1 MSELPW
7 IWFVLGALIGGVVVA
22 LALKSR
28 RELALRR
35 TIERDSPVPVPEPPP
50 IATSPRDEDITSV
63 VPVPRRPPSTKFPIV
78 LAHGW
83 GGIDRIGPFPLGY
96 SYFRGIPASLRS
108 AGHTVYVARVP
119 PTASIDLRAAALA
132 RQVRALD
139 TRVNIIA
146 HSMGGLDA
154 RLALARYG
162 LGERVASLTTI
173 GTPHHGTPLA
183 DVALAFGEWR
193 RTRGVLDK
201 MGLNVDGVYDVS
213 TKRMREFNR
222 RVANAPNVLYGS
234 VVAAVNLEAG
244 GVHAMLSVG
253 HSYLL
258 RKAGPNDGIVPALSQ
273 LWGEALGEVDADHWA
288 QIGWFGRFDVHG
300 FYRGLVEQLAAR
312 EL

>member
-1 MSELPW
+1 MSELAW
-7 IWFVLGALIGGVVVA
+7 IGFVLGALALGLLVA
-22 LALKSR
+22 LLRKAR

-35 TIERDSPVPVPEPPP
+35 TVEQDALPPEPPP
-50 IATSPRDEDITSV
+50 LAEPARSDDVTSV
-63 VPVPRRPPSTKFPIV
+63 VPVSRRPAASRYPLV

-96 SYFRGIPASLRS
+96 SYFRGIPAALRG
-108 AGHTVYVARVP
+108 AGQTVYVARVP

-193 RTRGVLDK
+193 RTRGVLDR

-222 RVANAPNVLYGS
+222 RVANAPDVLYGS
-234 VVAAVNLEAG
+234 VVAAVNLDAG

-273 LWGEALGEVDADHWA
+273 SWGETLDEVDADHWA
-288 QIGWFGRFDVHG
+288 QIGWFGRFDVHA
-300 FYRGLVEQLAAR
+300 FYARLVLRLVERGL
-312 EL
+312 

>member
-1 MSELPW
+1 MSELLW
-7 IWFVLGALIGGVVVA
+7 IWVVLAALILGVLVA
-22 LALKSR
+22 LVRKSR

-35 TIERDSPVPVPEPPP
+35 TLAPDAPPAEPPP
-50 IATSPRDEDITSV
+50 LAPPRSREDVERV
-63 VPVPRRPPSTKFPIV
+63 VPVTRTLHLTRHPIV

-83 GGIDRIGPFPLGY
+83 GGIDRIGPLRVGY
-96 SYFRGIPASLRS
+96 SYFRGIPATLRG
-108 AGHTVYVARVP
+108 AGHTVYIARVP
-119 PTASIDLRAAALA
+119 PTASIDLRASALA

-162 LGERVASLTTI
+162 LSDRVASLTTI

-193 RTRGVLDK
+193 RTRGILDR

-222 RVANAPNVLYGS
+222 RVANAPDVLYAN
-234 VVAAVNLEAG
+234 VVAAVDLQAG
-244 GVHAMLSVG
+244 GVHRMLALG

-273 LWGEALGEVDADHWA
+273 LWGETLDEVDADHWA
-288 QIGWFGRFDVHG
+288 QIGWFGRFDVHT
-300 FYRGLVEQLAAR
+300 FYARLADRLAER

>member
-1 MSELPW
+1 MSELMW
-7 IWFVLGALIGGVVVA
+7 IWVVLGALIAGVLAA
-22 LALKSR
+22 LIRKSR

-35 TIERDSPVPVPEPPP
+35 TLAPDAPLPEPPALAP
-50 IATSPRDEDITSV
+50 LRVDDALPL
-63 VPVPRRPPSTKFPIV
+63 PRRRHPTRHPIV

-83 GGIDRIGPFPLGY
+83 GGIDRIGPFRVGY
-96 SYFRGIPASLRS
+96 SYFRGIPASLRG
-108 AGHTVYVARVP
+108 AGHTVYIARVP
-119 PTASIDLRAAALA
+119 PTASIDLRASALA

-162 LGERVASLTTI
+162 LSDRVASLTTI

-183 DVALAFGEWR
+183 DMALALGEWR
-193 RTRGVLDK
+193 RSRGLLDR

-222 RVANAPNVLYGS
+222 RVADAPDVLYAN
-234 VVAAVNLEAG
+234 VVAAVDLDAG
-244 GVHAMLSVG
+244 GVHRMLAMG

-273 LWGEALGEVDADHWA
+273 LWGETLDEVDADHWA
-288 QIGWFGRFDVHG
+288 QIGWFGRFDVHA
-300 FYRGLVEQLAAR
+300 FYARLADRLAER